1 MQLLPGMPS
10 VPQCQQT
17 KESSSDTVLI
27 TTPFDP
33 GASTASAVEGLDSRT
48 LKRRRIHQ
56 SP

>member
-1 MQLLPGMPS
+1 MQPLPDMPS

-17 KESSSDTVLI
+17 KESSSDTVSI

-33 GASTASAVEGLDSRT
+33 GASIASAVEGLDSRT